1 MRISDW
7 SSDVCSSDLK
17 RPSDLVGQGLQAFLY
32 QTRDFALTRGW
43 HAFGDSRY
51 ADSQIGVAF
60 CVAQRAAHAQRAAY
74 RIVAYNRIASGSR
87 ILNQL
92 PHFTGAHAAVL
103 LYLGSVVGNDV
114 FASVIVSFGQ

>member
-1 MRISDW
+1 MPVPQRTP
-7 SSDVCSSDLK
+7 LRFRK

-60 CVAQRAAHAQRAAY
+60 CVSQRAAHAQRAAY
-74 RIVAYNRIASGSR
+74 RIVAYNHIDTGS
-87 ILNQL
+87 LLLKPL
-92 PHFTGAHAAVL
+92 PTFTGSHAT
-103 LYLGSVVGNDV
+103 SERRRVGTEGV
-114 FASVIVSFGQ
+114 RKC

>member
-1 MRISDW
+1 MPVPQRTP
-7 SSDVCSSDLK
+7 LRFRK
-17 RPSDLVGQGLQAFLY
+17 RLSDLVGQGLQAFLY

-103 LYLGSVVGNDV
+103 FRSEEHTLNS
-114 FASVIVSFGQ
+114 SH